1 LGVFQVVHSTET
13 ATAVAIDDFD
23 PVSAERA
30 EKQQLYIRW
39 EYIAIFLIVAGIRFR
54 LRDFPLE
61 RTKENTRRQDN

>member
-30 EKQQLYIRW
+30 EKQQLSIRW
-39 EYIAIFLIVAGIRFR
+39 EYIAIFLIVLLIAGIRFR

-61 RTKENTRRQDN
+61 RDEGEYA

>member
-1 LGVFQVVHSTET
+1 MVHSTET

-30 EKQQLYIRW
+30 EKQQLSIRW
-39 EYIAIFLIVAGIRFR
+39 EYIAIFLIVLLIAGIRFR

-61 RTKENTRRQDN
+61 RDEGEYA